1 MSNSGIQGAAAAEV
15 VDVRTDIG
23 ETVSNVL
30 SHMRASGKGVWTHER
45 SELWAQAPAASERGG
60 GDRRR
65 GWAGSR
71 RGGRRLLAGRC
82 DPLPKAA
89 AETRIQ
95 DLRSKPWTSQREAAA
110 AGAAGR

>member
-45 SELWAQAPAASERGG
+45 SELWAQPLLHLGEEVETEGEAGQGAGEGEGG
-60 GDRRR
+60 F
-65 GWAGSR
+65 
-71 RGGRRLLAGRC
+71 
-82 DPLPKAA
+82 
-89 AETRIQ
+89 
-95 DLRSKPWTSQREAAA
+95 
-110 AGAAGR
+110 